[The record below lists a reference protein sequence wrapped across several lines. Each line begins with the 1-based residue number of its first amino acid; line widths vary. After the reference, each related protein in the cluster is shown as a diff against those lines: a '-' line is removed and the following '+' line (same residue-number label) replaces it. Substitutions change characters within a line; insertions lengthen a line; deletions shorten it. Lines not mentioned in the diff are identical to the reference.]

1 MYIPKHFSVEDSN
14 QILSFIKQY
23 SFASIVSLQDKV
35 PVAAHLP
42 FVIEEQDGHL
52 KLLSHFAKL
61 NKQWET
67 IENQVSLVI
76 FSEPHAYISPVH
88 YNSALN
94 VPTWNYVAIHVYGQV
109 QIIREQ
115 NKVEEL
121 LIKTIQQYEQDYLRQ
136 WKSLPDQFK
145 LNMQKGIVAFEV
157 QITQVQA
164 KFKLSQNR
172 TESERKS
179 IISLLSVSEKSTE
192 NEIGILMKNNFL

>member
-42 FVIEEQDGHL
+42 FVIEEQDGHW

-172 TESERKS
+172 TEAERKS